1 MSGPIAMLGRI
12 YAIALNTFR
21 EAIRKRFLI
30 AVVILVV
37 GVNLF
42 ATVLGEM
49 SLHEEARVAR
59 DIGLF
64 SISFFGSLTAMIL
77 GVLLLYSEIQK
88 RTIHTILAKPIERH
102 EFVLG
107 KYFGMAIT
115 LALLVALFAF
125 AMAGILA
132 LRDFAVTSAMIEA
145 VVLSYGEVLVVAAI
159 AIFFSSFS
167 SPVLSGVF
175 TLGIW
180 FIGNRTAEIERI
192 IASPDA
198 GMAAVVGRVALHVVP
213 DLHAFAI
220 SGSTVDGNPVSVHED
235 FVGWDYVITAW
246 GHGALYIAA
255 LLVLAIVVFSR
266 RDFS

>member
-1 MSGPIAMLGRI
+1 MIDRLGRI

-30 AVVILVV
+30 AILILVV

-42 ATVLGEM
+42 ASVLGEM

-64 SISFFGSLTAMIL
+64 SISFFGSITAIIL
-77 GVLLLYSEIQK
+77 GVLLLYGEVQR
-88 RTIHTILAKPIERH
+88 RTIHTILSKPIERY

-107 KYFGMAIT
+107 KYLGMAFT
-115 LALLVALFAF
+115 LGLLVALFAL
-125 AMAGILA
+125 AMTGILFV
-132 LRDFAVTSAMIEA
+132 RDLEVTSAMGKA
-145 VVLSYGEVLVVAAI
+145 VVLSYMEVMVVAAI
-159 AIFFSSFS
+159 AILFSSFS

-180 FIGNRTAEIERI
+180 FIGNRTPEMAQI
-192 IASPDA
+192 IGSDDGGGFRAVA
-198 GMAAVVGRVALHVVP
+198 RAALYIVP
-213 DLHAFAI
+213 DLHAFSI
-220 SGSTVDGNPVSVHED
+220 SGSALDGEYVSVHGD
-235 FVGWDYVITAW
+235 FVSWGYVSTAV
-246 GHGALYIAA
+246 GHGALYIAV
-255 LLVLAIVVFSR
+255 LLILAAVIFSR